1 MVIKIVYHFVGSNLG
16 VGISSKKGVNRTRRG
31 EGGVLEVVL
40 PEREQMTDLGEGFA
54 WGTRGRGKLYKLTIK

>member
-40 PEREQMTDLGEGFA
+40 PDLGEGFA